1 MKKGMIFGPFDLKTG
16 TLYKLC
22 LFWSGITGMVFQG
35 TTGVHE
41 RISRFKS
48 K

>member
-1 MKKGMIFGPFDLKTG
+1 MKKSMIFGPFDLKTG
-16 TLYKLC
+16 TLNRLC
-22 LFWSGITGMVFQG
+22 LFWSGITGVVFQG

-41 RISRFKS
+41 RIGRFNS